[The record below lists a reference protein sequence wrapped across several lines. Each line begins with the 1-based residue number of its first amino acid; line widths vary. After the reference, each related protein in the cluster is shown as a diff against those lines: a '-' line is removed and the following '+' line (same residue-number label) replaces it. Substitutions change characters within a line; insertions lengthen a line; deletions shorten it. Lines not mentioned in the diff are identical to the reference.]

1 MTSTAAGAA
10 TNAPAAPAGSSTGFI
25 AAAIAVTAWGGSGV
39 VAKWISM
46 GALAIVTYR
55 FAFYAI
61 IIGGLRMMRGQRVPL
76 SAFRQS
82 LLGGLLL
89 GADVAFFFTAIKLT
103 SVVNA
108 TIIGSMQPLLL
119 TAYGVRFLGERVQR
133 RDLILGLIALAG
145 VFVIV
150 LSGSNSG
157 DQNIWGDLAAIGA
170 LLSWSAYFIIAK
182 RVSGVGVSPTD
193 FTISAAIIVAAMNA
207 PLALVFGQSLAW
219 PSLEN
224 LLWILGM
231 ALGAGLLG
239 HNLMNW
245 AIGRIPLW
253 LGSTFTLFVPV
264 VSSALAWAFLDESL
278 NAAQI
283 LGMAVTVIALG
294 VLVWFQ
300 QTESTTP
307 APATEEVDV

>member
-1 MTSTAAGAA
+1 
-10 TNAPAAPAGSSTGFI
+10 
-25 AAAIAVTAWGGSGV
+25 
-39 VAKWISM
+39 M

-61 IIGGLRMMRGQRVPL
+61 IIGGLRTMRGQRVPV

-89 GADVAFFFTAIKLT
+89 GADVALFFTAIKLT

-108 TIIGSMQPLLL
+108 TIIGSLQPLLL

-133 RDLILGLIALAG
+133 RDLILGLIALVG

-157 DQNIWGDLAAIGA
+157 DQNIWGDLAAVGA

-231 ALGAGLLG
+231 ALGAGLFG

-253 LGSTFTLFVPV
+253 LSSTFTLFVPV
-264 VSSALAWAFLDESL
+264 VSSALAWAFLDEAL

-300 QTESTTP
+300 QTAPSTPEP
-307 APATEEVDV
+307 AIEGIDA

>member
-1 MTSTAAGAA
+1 MTSTPSGAA
-10 TNAPAAPAGSSTGFI
+10 TTAPAAPAGTGGGFI
-25 AAAIAVTAWGGSGV
+25 AAAIAVTAWGSSGV

-46 GALAIVTYR
+46 GALAIVAYR
-55 FAFYAI
+55 FAFYAV
-61 IIGGLRMMRGQRVPL
+61 IIGGLRAVRGQRLPMA
-76 SAFRQS
+76 SFRQS
-82 LLGGLLL
+82 ILGGLLL
-89 GADVAFFFTAIKLT
+89 GADVALFFTAIKLT

-108 TIIGSMQPLLL
+108 TIIGSLQPLLL

-133 RDLILGLIALAG
+133 RDLVLGLIALVG

-150 LSGSNSG
+150 LSGTSSG
-157 DQNIWGDLAAIGA
+157 DQNIWGDLAALGA
-170 LLSWSAYFIIAK
+170 LLSWSAYFIVAK
-182 RVSGVGVSPTD
+182 QVSGVGVSPTD
-193 FTISAAIIVAAMNA
+193 FTISAAIIVAATNA

-224 LLWILGM
+224 VLWILGM

-264 VSSALAWAFLDESL
+264 VSSALAWAFLDEAL

-283 LGMAVTVIALG
+283 AGMTITVVALG
-294 VLVWFQ
+294 TLVWFQ
-300 QTESTTP
+300 QTAASSPEP
-307 APATEEVDV
+307 APAEVDA